1 MNYKQINEN
10 WQQFLTEQNEQ
21 TLGAFVLAM
30 RKSNRSKKIFNG
42 FAKLARVAA
51 KMGVGKAIGG
61 LAAGGAT
68 LGVGAAAG
76 AAGGAVVD
84 KAVEMITDKIIERSE
99 DFVKAIIQQYKETPD
114 SERDN
119 DPLAQYFDLD
129 DELQNAMRGGADK
142 DGPLLQ
148 KFEDEYIKTLQK
160 ELEGAYDVGDE
171 ETRNLPLSN
180 WLQGKLKANQAL
192 KDFVKSYA
200 DTQGVLVGKE
210 G

>member
-1 MNYKQINEN
+1 
-10 WQQFLTEQNEQ
+10 
-21 TLGAFVLAM
+21 
-30 RKSNRSKKIFNG
+30 
-42 FAKLARVAA
+42 
-51 KMGVGKAIGG
+51 
-61 LAAGGAT
+61 
-68 LGVGAAAG
+68 
-76 AAGGAVVD
+76 
-84 KAVEMITDKIIERSE
+84 
-99 DFVKAIIQQYKETPD
+99 
-114 SERDN
+114 
-119 DPLAQYFDLD
+119 
-129 DELQNAMRGGADK
+129 MRGGADK